1 MNFLSGNLGNRTTS
15 AVKLKFCRNRSSG
28 VLSAQYKNEVSNC
41 CAIQKELNLFF
52 HLFFFFFAQVNFVRG
67 NLGNK

>member
-1 MNFLSGNLGNRTTS
+1 MNFVSGNLGNRTTS

-41 CAIQKELNLFF
+41 CAIQKELNLIY
-52 HLFFFFFAQVNFVRG
+52 FFFFAQVNFVRG